1 MGQVKMVVCGVSSR
15 GGREEGGGTGGGL
28 VGCSCVTKGISSR
41 FRLQAKRITYP
52 VIFSRTGFVLC

>member
-1 MGQVKMVVCGVSSR
+1 MCLPGE
-15 GGREEGGGTGGGL
+15 GGRKEEEQGGGL